1 MIWSIS
7 KQPDYKVFLSE
18 EELKKLKQS
27 ELSWTFF
34 DNNNWKLVDIILKN
48 DTNLKDWATRDGFLN
63 LVISDQVFDELSK
76 SWFVWWLRLNWN
88 TVKITIV
95 VKERLKNLLI
105 SKDDL
110 MNLEWALDSLETR
123 INNK

>member
-48 DTNLKDWATRDGFLN
+48 DTNLKDWATRDWFLN

-110 MNLEWALDSLETR
+110 MNLEWALGSLETR